1 MKGSADA
8 QVGAPSGS
16 GQFLKAFQANHM
28 ETYKD
33 SGLHPDIIRGVEAL
47 GFVEPTPIQ
56 KMSIE
61 HLLEE
66 PTDLIAFAQTGTG
79 KTAAFSTHPPST

>member
-1 MKGSADA
+1 
-8 QVGAPSGS
+8 
-16 GQFLKAFQANHM
+16 M

-66 PTDLIAFAQTGTG
+66 PTDLIAFANRYR
-79 KTAAFSTHPPST
+79 